1 MILTRDKQQRKDAC
15 EMFKMVLQYM
25 GDRRSKVKDVNQIAL
40 DITTM
45 AWTNKGLRDEI
56 YIQLCRQTS
65 NNDKP

>member
-1 MILTRDKQQRKDAC
+1 
-15 EMFKMVLQYM
+15 MFKMVQQYM
-25 GDRRSKVKDVNQIAL
+25 GDRKSKVKDVNLIAL

-65 NNDKP
+65 ANDKP